1 MPKLTIYHQCDIY
14 EVVYTPTSITH
25 IDKLMGESQ
34 TRREIVFE
42 RLPLVVQTEVLT
54 TIHLEEE
61 EE

>member
-1 MPKLTIYHQCDIY
+1 
-14 EVVYTPTSITH
+14 
-25 IDKLMGESQ
+25 MGESQ